1 MECILFEKRFCF
13 KPNFLYSFVAYA
25 AFFLVFAVRISL
37 LLFCFFFF
45 STRSTRTCRC
55 HGKYPFSDLQFFW

>member
-45 STRSTRTCRC
+45 FHEEHEDMPLS
-55 HGKYPFSDLQFFW
+55 W

>member
-13 KPNFLYSFVAYA
+13 KPKYIHFVYSFVAYA

-37 LLFCFFFF
+37 LLLLLFFFF
-45 STRSTRTCRC
+45 FHEEHEDMPLS
-55 HGKYPFSDLQFFW
+55 